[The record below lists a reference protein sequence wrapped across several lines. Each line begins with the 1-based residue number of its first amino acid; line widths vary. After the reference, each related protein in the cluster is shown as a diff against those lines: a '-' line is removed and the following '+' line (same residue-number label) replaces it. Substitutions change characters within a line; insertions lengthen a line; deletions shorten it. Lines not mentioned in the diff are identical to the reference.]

1 MNDVEFSVGGT
12 CVKFEF
18 SFLLILAFIAL
29 SDYTDALWVLIFSS
43 LHECGH
49 LWALFAVGGK
59 PQRLTLSCFGFG
71 LTYNS
76 KLSPLREAAVLL
88 SGPAVNLVLWIIL
101 KDNVNPV
108 LFCLN
113 MLPIYPLDGGRLAA
127 VFVKPRAL
135 KIISVIFLSAV
146 FALAVYLLLVYRIF
160 SLLLIAVY
168 LLISNKRYL

>member
-1 MNDVEFSVGGT
+1 MNGVEFSLCGT
-12 CVKFEF
+12 YVKFEF

-29 SDYTDALWVLIFSS
+29 SDYTDALWVLFFSS

-49 LWALFAVGGK
+49 LVALILAGGK
-59 PQRLTLSCFGFG
+59 PSRLTFSCFGFA
-71 LTYNS
+71 LTYDS

-88 SGPAVNLVLWIIL
+88 SGPAVNLLLWIIL
-101 KDNVNPV
+101 RDNVNPV

-113 MLPIYPLDGGRLAA
+113 MLPIYPLDGGRIAA
-127 VFVKPRAL
+127 AFVSPRAL
-135 KIISVIFLSAV
+135 KIISTVFLFAV
-146 FALAVYLLLVYRIF
+146 FALAVYLFLAYRVF